1 MKETIISKRGE
12 QQKVKGQF
20 FVTYSAVRYGKKYT
34 TTHLN
39 PCGFNDDCE
48 VSADELNKDWANRY
62 EGLCPFNGD
71 TNFEVIKLQQRF

>member
-1 MKETIISKRGE
+1 MESIFSKRGE

-39 PCGFNDDCE
+39 PCGNDNVE
-48 VSADELNKDWANRY
+48 ISADEVSLEWSNRY
-62 EGLCPFNGD
+62 KGVCPFNGD